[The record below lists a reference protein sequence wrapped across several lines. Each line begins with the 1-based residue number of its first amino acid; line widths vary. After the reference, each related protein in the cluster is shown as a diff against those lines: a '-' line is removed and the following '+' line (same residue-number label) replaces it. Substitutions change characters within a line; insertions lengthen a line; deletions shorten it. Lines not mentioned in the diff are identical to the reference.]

1 MMGSVA
7 ARTRGFTTRDN
18 LVWGGIY
25 ALIGVSGLA
34 LFFIDGGGGRGR
46 DFIPPIVVPVIS
58 VCFLGLAS
66 RYLIPAVASYR
77 RERGGRNAAS
87 QR

>member
-1 MMGSVA
+1 MMRSVA
-7 ARTRGFTTRDN
+7 ARTPGFTTRDS
-18 LVWGGIY
+18 LVSGGIY
-25 ALIGVSGLA
+25 AFIGVVGLA
-34 LFFIDGGGGRGR
+34 LFFVDGGAGRD
-46 DFIPPIVVPVIS
+46 DFIPPMIYLPVIS

-87 QR
+87 QP

>member
-7 ARTRGFTTRDN
+7 ARTPGFTTRDS

-25 ALIGVSGLA
+25 ALIGVGGLA
-34 LFFIDGGGGRGR
+34 LFFFDGGGGR